1 MRWSVVGGWWLV
13 VSGLLL
19 TTSVLFIDQPLA
31 LWINAHQTPETRL
44 IGKWLEEAG
53 KSHWVLGYCLI
64 VAAVAWRSW
73 RSIAHRH
80 IALFT
85 AVAASGILANIIK
98 IIVCRTRPPL
108 LIEKGLAT
116 FDLFGFRTEYLWN
129 SFPSGH
135 ATTGLA
141 IAIAGSVTWPR
152 LSWLMWL
159 IGISIALGRLM
170 YNVHYLSDVIA
181 GALLGAMVSWWCVE
195 NYRHPL
201 ISRVDKTSRRHSPEV
216 SSTLD

>member
-1 MRWSVVGGWWLV
+1 MRWSVVRGRWLV
-13 VSGLLL
+13 VGIVLL
-19 TTSVLFIDQPLA
+19 TISLFVVDQPLA
-31 LWINAHQTPETRL
+31 LWINAHQTAETRL
-44 IGKWLEEAG
+44 VGKWLEEAG
-53 KSHWVLGYCLI
+53 KSHWVLGYCLV
-64 VAAVAWRSW
+64 VALIAWRSW

-116 FDLFGFRTEYLWN
+116 FDLFGFRAEYLWN

-141 IAIAGSVTWPR
+141 IAIAGSITWPR

-181 GALLGAMVSWWCVE
+181 GALLGAIVSWWCVQKLDAVE
-195 NYRHPL
+195 KRN
-201 ISRVDKTSRRHSPEV
+201 V
-216 SSTLD
+216 SAQS

>member
-1 MRWSVVGGWWLV
+1 VTRSSWLV
-13 VSGLLL
+13 AGGVLIVASLLW
-19 TTSVLFIDQPLA
+19 FDIPLA
-31 LWINAHQTPETRL
+31 LWIDAHQTSETRMV
-44 IGKWLEEAG
+44 GTWLEEAG

-98 IIVCRTRPPL
+98 VIVCRSRPPL
-108 LIEKGLAT
+108 LIDKGLAA
-116 FDLFGFRTEYLWN
+116 FDLFAFRTEYLWN

-135 ATTGLA
+135 ATTGLT

-181 GALLGAMVSWWCVE
+181 GALLGAIVSWWCVQKLDAVE
-195 NYRHPL
+195 Q
-201 ISRVDKTSRRHSPEV
+201 RRLADS
-216 SSTLD
+216 

>member
-1 MRWSVVGGWWLV
+1 MARSSWLVARSSWLV
-13 VSGLLL
+13 VGTLAIIV
-19 TTSVLFIDQPLA
+19 SVIWLDIPLA
-31 LWINAHQTPETRL
+31 VWIDAHQTPMTRTMAH
-44 IGKWLEEAG
+44 WLEEAG
-53 KSHWVLGYCLI
+53 KSHWVLGYCVI

-85 AVAASGILANIIK
+85 AVAVSGILANVIK
-98 IIVCRTRPPL
+98 VIVSRTRPPM

-116 FDLFGFRTEYLWN
+116 FDLFGLHTEYIWN

-141 IAIAGSVTWPR
+141 IAIAGSATWPR

-170 YNVHYLSDVIA
+170 YNVHFLSDVIA
-181 GALLGAMVSWWCVE
+181 GAMLGAIVSWWCVQKLDAVE
-195 NYRHPL
+195 Q
-201 ISRVDKTSRRHSPEV
+201 RRLVRS
-216 SSTLD
+216 